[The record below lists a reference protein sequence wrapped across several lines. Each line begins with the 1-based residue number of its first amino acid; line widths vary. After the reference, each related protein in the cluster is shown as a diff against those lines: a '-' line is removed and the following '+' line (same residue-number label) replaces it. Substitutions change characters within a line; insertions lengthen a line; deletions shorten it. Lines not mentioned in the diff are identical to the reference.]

1 MRLNNIFMVKAVLFD
16 FIGTLAHLKHPKKAE
31 ETAFKS
37 AHKSLIKNGVEITY
51 QEFKTAYFK
60 LRSETLKILLDEELK
75 EVNLCDRF
83 SMTLKLLGHD
93 LLPEDKI
100 IVEAADAFFSEYFKA
115 LKPDENTIPVLK
127 ELKEKY
133 MLGIVSL
140 LMYSPPLQ
148 KFLDKH
154 NMLDFFDVIVTSA
167 DVGYRKPHPKIFLA
181 ALEKINVKP
190 FEAVFVGD
198 DPIRDVLGAKNVGMK
213 TILIQLEE
221 KKPYRVKPDKIIVEL
236 KQLPKIIEE
245 LQAEYTTS
253 SK

>member
-1 MRLNNIFMVKAVLFD
+1 
-16 FIGTLAHLKHPKKAE
+16 
-31 ETAFKS
+31 
-37 AHKSLIKNGVEITY
+37 
-51 QEFKTAYFK
+51 
-60 LRSETLKILLDEELK
+60 
-75 EVNLCDRF
+75 
-83 SMTLKLLGHD
+83 MTLKLLGHD

-100 IVEAADAFFSEYFKA
+100 IVEAADVFFSEYFKV
-115 LKPDENTIPVLK
+115 LKLDENTIPVLK

-133 MLGIVSL
+133 ILGIVSL

-181 ALEKINVKP
+181 ALEKICVKP
-190 FEAVFVGD
+190 LEAVFIGD

-221 KKPYRVKPDKIIVEL
+221 KKSYRVKPDKIITEL
-236 KQLPKIIEE
+236 KQLPKVIEE
-245 LQAEYTTS
+245 LQAEYTTP

>member
-1 MRLNNIFMVKAVLFD
+1 MIKAVLFD

-37 AHKSLIKNGVEITY
+37 AHKSLIKNGVKITY

-83 SMTLKLLGHD
+83 SMTLKLLGYD

-100 IVEAADAFFSEYFKA
+100 IVETADAFFSEYFKA
-115 LKPDENTIPVLK
+115 LKLDENTIPVLK

-133 MLGIVSL
+133 ILGIVSL

-190 FEAVFVGD
+190 LEAVFIGD

-213 TILIQLEE
+213 TILIQHKE
-221 KKPYRVKPDKIIVEL
+221 KDYKIKPDKIIVSL
-236 KQLPKIIEE
+236 LQLPEIIGK
-245 LQAEYTTS
+245 L
-253 SK
+253 

>member
-1 MRLNNIFMVKAVLFD
+1 MVKAVLFD

-37 AHKSLIKNGVEITY
+37 AHKSLIKNGLEFTY

-83 SMTLKLLGHD
+83 SMTLKLLGYD

-115 LKPDENTIPVLK
+115 LKLDENTIPVLK
-127 ELKEKY
+127 KLKEKY
-133 MLGIVSL
+133 ILGIVSL

-154 NMLDFFDVIVTSA
+154 NMLDFFDVIITSA

-181 ALEKINVKP
+181 ALEKIGVKP
-190 FEAVFVGD
+190 FEAVFIGD
-198 DPIRDVLGAKNVGMK
+198 DPIRDILGAKNVGMK
-213 TILIQLEE
+213 TILIKHKE
-221 KKPYRVKPDKIIVEL
+221 KDYKIKPDKTIVSL
-236 KQLPKIIEE
+236 SQLPEIIGKLEV
-245 LQAEYTTS
+245 
-253 SK
+253 